1 MVAQLQFTKITELT
15 YNGWILWYGNCTL
28 IELIPKSSGN
38 SKGLSTFYSQV
49 KSLKISKQIN
59 SRELQY
65 SYYCRTQLIKTS
77 IDHYSIEWLPTEHIH
92 SRTHM
97 HTHAHT
103 AYHSWRSHIELLGP
117 VKCLK
122 WKLEMQPSS
131 SLVCLPLTTKSF

>member
-1 MVAQLQFTKITELT
+1 MHNCSSLKSL
-15 YNGWILWYGNCTL
+15 NGWILWYVNCTL
-28 IELIPKSSGN
+28 IELIPKSSGS

-92 SRTHM
+92 SRTHV

-103 AYHSWRSHIELLGP
+103 AYHRWRSHIGLLGQLS
-117 VKCLK
+117 VWNGNWKCSQVQV
-122 WKLEMQPSS
+122 WFA
-131 SLVCLPLTTKSF
+131 CH